1 MNNRTNT
8 TIPEEVISLFLNE
21 LQIKKLNI
29 LNNITSDGIT
39 LEYIEKIFNYT
50 PRKAKDFAKN
60 FVEEINSYII
70 ESKGCLV
77 ILNNTI
83 YFSDNVHEYNFIKI
97 IQETRETY
105 VEHSS
110 LYRFLTYIL
119 KKRNFDVRDIT
130 ENIFYSESYV
140 YKLIAKV
147 NILFSSLNL
156 KIYFEKNNDMFSLC
170 GNEIEIRYLY
180 YFTISVVAK
189 GTKQY
194 LDLIDSKFSD
204 SFIGSYSKEFNR
216 LSPIGKTRVYYFIA
230 IFSSSISTQNFL
242 PELSDEIKELVCI
255 FTRYNENTNLDA
267 SGPPKNRYIL
277 NENLVLFCIISY
289 FTQEFYTDFE
299 KSKIGNTLSNI
310 KDNHVVDT
318 CKALLQQVC
327 SKYSLDTFT
336 FNLMLYTLCNNMIV
350 IHYLKLYKFMYLK
363 ENHYYGSVDTKFIK
377 QCIDLNL
384 TYFTSKED
392 YAKLKSN
399 FFQIIVSEV
408 SLVPTVKIYI
418 EFFQQPEYKSFIKN
432 TLKNIYNRNLIEITE
447 NYKKADIIISDTIGY
462 DVDQEN
468 YYYFKNIFDKKSW
481 IKLGEYINKK
491 VINKNL
497 Y

>member
-1 MNNRTNT
+1 
-8 TIPEEVISLFLNE
+8 
-21 LQIKKLNI
+21 
-29 LNNITSDGIT
+29 
-39 LEYIEKIFNYT
+39 
-50 PRKAKDFAKN
+50 
-60 FVEEINSYII
+60 
-70 ESKGCLV
+70 
-77 ILNNTI
+77 
-83 YFSDNVHEYNFIKI
+83 
-97 IQETRETY
+97 
-105 VEHSS
+105 
-110 LYRFLTYIL
+110 
-119 KKRNFDVRDIT
+119 T

-299 KSKIGNTLSNI
+299 KSKIGNILSNI
-310 KDNHVVDT
+310 KNNHVVDT

-432 TLKNIYNRNLIEITE
+432 T
-447 NYKKADIIISDTIGY
+447 
-462 DVDQEN
+462 
-468 YYYFKNIFDKKSW
+468 
-481 IKLGEYINKK
+481 
-491 VINKNL
+491 
-497 Y
+497 